1 MGGADARTTRRG
13 RKRKRRGEDEDRRGG
28 DTNLP
33 HRTSSAS
40 GERSTPTPEPA
51 ESESYFL

>member
-1 MGGADARTTRRG
+1 MGGADAGNRRRG
-13 RKRKRRGEDEDRRGG
+13 RERGREEGRMRTGG

-33 HRTSSAS
+33 HRTCSAS
-40 GERSTPTPEPA
+40 GERSSPTPEPA